1 MMVGEVR
8 YSACRDAGGE
18 WVVVEMG
25 RSDQTLVRCPDASGA
40 QLIAGLMNGDMD
52 VLANASPET
61 LARCR
66 RTIGEVLRFLRPLGR
81 PSVGAAAFPQ
91 V

>member
-1 MMVGEVR
+1 MR
-8 YSACRDAGGE
+8 RC
-18 WVVVEMG
+18 
-25 RSDQTLVRCPDASGA
+25 DQTLVRCPDADGA
-40 QLIAGLMNGDMD
+40 ALIAALMNGDLA

-66 RTIGEVLRFLRPLGR
+66 GAIGEVLRVLRPYGR